1 MYAGQ
6 KETLK
11 FIQDHEA
18 IGFTLPSTSVS
29 INIPPYGS
37 DITIVNLYSSIL
49 CFLYCLTVCLL
60 AFWYLC
66 PNPERKAHLETID
79 EKIRENKELIAGL
92 VTTAVTTIALEFCAR
107 VANCIV
113 WTSTSHNNS
122 LGIFLAVWLPQLYIL
137 LLATAVNICGHIIIA
152 FCKKGFCGNNRGETA
167 TGENNGGNTA
177 TGENNGAN
185 TATGENN
192 GGNTTTGENN
202 GGNTATGENN
212 GGNTATGENNG
223 GNTATGENNGANTA
237 TGENNGG
244 NTATGEN
251 NGGNTATGEN
261 NGANTA
267 TGENNGGNTA
277 TGENNGGNTATGENN
292 GGNTATGENNGANTA
307 TGENTGGNTTTGENN
322 GGNTATGENNGGNTA
337 TGENNGGNTTTGE
350 NNSCCSMCF
359 NCTLRFPSKAHII
372 LTLHL
377 TAFGLLYCLFPAII
391 LIFAYPTLLIAI
403 FTFVLAY
410 LFTTTI
416 VFAIII
422 KIYNW
427 FEPTVNKNT
436 KKIGFFVL
444 IIIPSWLTMLYIYCI
459 VIVFLYSL
467 IIGRGAVVNTGPLL
481 IISLVPSAFV
491 SLVAWIAKRMV
502 LNGSQNICTRRNPET
517 DRQTVS
523 ASS

>member
-6 KETLK
+6 QETLK

-29 INIPPYGS
+29 TNIPPYGS

-66 PNPERKAHLETID
+66 PNAEREAHLETID

-137 LLATAVNICGHIIIA
+137 LLATAVNICGHIIIV

-192 GGNTTTGENN
+192 GGNTTTD
-202 GGNTATGENN
+202 ENN

-244 NTATGEN
+244 NTT
-251 NGGNTATGEN
+251 TGEN

-267 TGENNGGNTA
+267 TGENNGGNT
-277 TGENNGGNTATGENN
+277 T
-292 GGNTATGENNGANTA
+292 TGENNGANTA
-307 TGENTGGNTTTGENN
+307 TGENN
-322 GGNTATGENNGGNTA
+322 GANTA

-359 NCTLRFPSKAHII
+359 NCTLRFPSKAHVI

-427 FEPTVNKNT
+427 FKPTVNKNT

-502 LNGSQNICTRRNPET
+502 FNGSQNICTQRKT
-517 DRQTVS
+517 
-523 ASS
+523 